1 MRMIVAY
8 FRNCQI
14 SMTEF
19 FDKNIHN
26 QKVVDNMR
34 KLSKIGFSVECFTA
48 YFLRVSNE
56 NVKIWLVGGRLGI
69 PHKI

>member
-1 MRMIVAY
+1 
-8 FRNCQI
+8 
-14 SMTEF
+14 MTEF

-34 KLSKIGFSVECFTA
+34 KLSKIGFFVECFTA

-69 PHKI
+69 RHKI